1 MNQTSEGSTIKDIV
15 DEKFS
20 AETQVLMMTF
30 FGNIG
35 CFLIAIWMFNR
46 CRILRDDDKHFK
58 QMFPEKHDEILGKKK
73 SKDNSRPLNNEDSHK

>member
-30 FGNIG
+30 FGNMTI
-35 CFLIAIWMFNR
+35 
-46 CRILRDDDKHFK
+46 
-58 QMFPEKHDEILGKKK
+58 
-73 SKDNSRPLNNEDSHK
+73 DNARVHGVMHA